1 MDVSPGNNIVEAV
14 VTSESDSRLFT
25 DLVMIIV
32 RMNSAEVM
40 QRGCKSLLIPGH
52 FERVNP
58 TYLIPNDGQ
67 REIFRGSVVLDG

>member
-40 QRGCKSLLIPGH
+40 QRGCNFLVIPSH

-58 TYLIPNDGQ
+58 IYLSPNDDQG
-67 REIFRGSVVLDG
+67 EIFGADLVCC